1 MLRGPV
7 KSAVGAC
14 VDAPKVHVML
24 VGSCSVD
31 TNSVANRQTENL
43 PLSNSGHNSFRRSIT
58 QTQRCASP
66 TILKS
71 FEVKKGPACTQLL
84 GHLGSHNGG

>member
-1 MLRGPV
+1 MATIQQLGQAPLGARSRINAPRPGKV
-7 KSAVGAC
+7 RCGAC

-43 PLSNSGHNSFRRSIT
+43 PLSNSGHISAIYHPDTTLRFPYDLEI
-58 QTQRCASP
+58 
-66 TILKS
+66 
-71 FEVKKGPACTQLL
+71 F
-84 GHLGSHNGG
+84 